1 MKFGLYGNTRCS
13 SGAWTEW
20 CRYHGNPSAG
30 RGSSL
35 EPRDGS
41 APSDEVLLGH
51 PEPPHGPTDT
61 TPRSDPQ
68 ILLESEQ
75 RSHIRAGPKRS
86 RNLLSIESVSDQ
98 SRVDEGS
105 APCGGGINGGSSA
118 GTEPFSHH
126 PGPRTANA
134 NANAKQSQQARLPS
148 GHLQR
153 IPSIAGSSRRELTAV
168 TVTE

>member
-1 MKFGLYGNTRCS
+1 MATRCS

-35 EPRDGS
+35 GPRDGS

-68 ILLESEQ
+68 TQLRSEQ
-75 RSHIRAGPKRS
+75 RSHSPAGPERS
-86 RNLLSIESVSDQ
+86 RNLPFLTKAKVATPEVASA
-98 SRVDEGS
+98 RVDGGS
-105 APCGGGINGGSSA
+105 APGGGDGA
-118 GTEPFSHH
+118 AAEPSPHR

-134 NANAKQSQQARLPS
+134 NANAKQSQQARLTTPKDRQRS
-148 GHLQR
+148 GKLA
-153 IPSIAGSSRRELTAV
+153 PAD
-168 TVTE
+168 